1 MQFILINSTLNKLLK
16 YSACLVFIAFITS
29 CASKKDVIYLQDI
42 TRLDSISSPA
52 SYSTLIGV
60 NDLLAITV
68 SADNMAAA
76 SPFNIPI
83 TTARDVNATAARTPV
98 VQPYLVSSEGTIVFP
113 RLGTLKVIGKTKE
126 LLTDEITTLLKEYI
140 KAPMVNVRIQNFK
153 VTVLGSVAS
162 PGTFAITD
170 ERVTILEALGMA
182 GDMTIYGQ
190 RDNVLVLREEEGI
203 KKYGRVDFTKSDFL
217 DSPYYYLRQND
228 VVIVEQNKSEVQQS
242 ISNPNTRIY
251 FTVASLLLSI
261 FVIFTR

>member
-1 MQFILINSTLNKLLK
+1 M
-16 YSACLVFIAFITS
+16 
-29 CASKKDVIYLQDI
+29 QDI
-42 TRLDSISSPA
+42 SRLDSINSPA

-83 TTARDVNATAARTPV
+83 TTARDVNASSAQTPV

-113 RLGTLKVIGKTKE
+113 KLGVLKVVNKTRE
-126 LLTDEITTLLKEYI
+126 QLRDEITELLKEFI
-140 KAPMVNVRIQNFK
+140 KAPLVNVRIQNFK

-162 PGTFAITD
+162 PGTYTITD

-203 KKYGRVDFTKSDFL
+203 KKYGRMDFTKSDFL

-228 VVIVEQNKSEVQQS
+228 VVIVEQNNAEVQQS
-242 ISNPNTRIY
+242 VSNPNTGIY

>member
-1 MQFILINSTLNKLLK
+1 MNTLLK
-16 YSACLVFIAFITS
+16 FSFGLLLCTFCITS

-42 TRLDSISSPA
+42 SRLDSINSPA
-52 SYSTLIGV
+52 IYSTLIGV
-60 NDLLAITV
+60 NDLLAITI

-83 TTARDVNATAARTPV
+83 TTARDVNASSVQTPI
-98 VQPYLVSSEGTIVFP
+98 VQPYLVSSDGTIVFP
-113 RLGTLKVIGKTKE
+113 KLGVLTVVNKTRE
-126 LLTDEITTLLKEYI
+126 QLRDEITELLKEFI

-162 PGTFAITD
+162 PGTYNIID

-203 KKYGRVDFTKSDFL
+203 KKYGRMDFTKSDFL

-228 VVIVEQNKSEVQQS
+228 VVIVEQNNAQVQQS
-242 ISNPNTRIY
+242 VSNPNTGIY

>member
-1 MQFILINSTLNKLLK
+1 M
-16 YSACLVFIAFITS
+16 
-29 CASKKDVIYLQDI
+29 QDI
-42 TRLDSISSPA
+42 SRLDSINSPA

-83 TTARDVNATAARTPV
+83 TTTRDVNAISGGTPI

-113 RLGTLKVIGKTKE
+113 KLGTLQVIGKTRE
-126 LLTDEITTLLKEYI
+126 QLADEITGLLTKYI
-140 KAPMVNVRIQNFK
+140 KAPLVNVRIQNFK

-162 PGTFAITD
+162 PGTYNIID

-182 GDMTIYGQ
+182 GDMTIHGQ
-190 RDNVLVLREEEGI
+190 RDNVLILREEAGI
-203 KKYGRVDFTKSDFL
+203 KKYGRMDFTKSDFL

-228 VVIVEQNKSEVQQS
+228 VVIVEQNNSEVQQS
-242 ISNPNTRIY
+242 VSNPNTGIY

>member
-1 MQFILINSTLNKLLK
+1 M
-16 YSACLVFIAFITS
+16 
-29 CASKKDVIYLQDI
+29 IYLQDI
-42 TRLDSISSPA
+42 SRLDSISSPA
-52 SYSTLIGV
+52 TYSTLIGV

-83 TTARDVNATAARTPV
+83 TTARDVNITAVQTPI

-113 RLGTLKVIGKTKE
+113 KLGVLSVVNKTRE
-126 LLTDEITTLLKEYI
+126 QLRDEITELLKEFI
-140 KAPMVNVRIQNFK
+140 KAPLVNVRIQNFK

-162 PGTFAITD
+162 PGTYNITD

-182 GDMTIYGQ
+182 GDMTIYGE
-190 RDNVLVLREEEGI
+190 RDNVLVLREAEGI
-203 KKYGRVDFTKSDFL
+203 KKYGRMDFTKSDFL

-228 VVIVEQNKSEVQQS
+228 VVIVEQNKAEVQQS
-242 ISNPNTRIY
+242 ISNPNTGIY